1 MIFYSCVNS
10 HLRLLTSRL
19 LLIMKLAVF
28 LTVITVFQVTA
39 ASKAQTITLSVKNR
53 PLTEV
58 MEEIKKQSGYHFFLK
73 GDELAH
79 VTINTSIRRAALPEA
94 MNALTRHRGIEW
106 IIKDNVIILRASS
119 LTPANKPDEPVS
131 RPPVL
136 QQHAI
141 AGRVTDDQG
150 VPLDGVTVAVK
161 GFAVETATDDAGRY
175 QISAANDA
183 KTLVFSLLGYETIER
198 LIDSQS
204 IIDVSMQAVVSDLD
218 EVVVVG
224 YGTQKKVNLTG
235 AVTVV
240 NMKDVLGA
248 AKTTGNVER
257 AMDGRLPGVRI
268 AYSGSPYPG
277 TGILMRGQGTLNS
290 TAPLYV
296 IDGVPTTRGLGEIAA
311 SDIESIQVLRDAS
324 AATIYGSRA
333 ANGVI
338 IVTTKKAKIGTR
350 LEVSAN
356 TTANFLPSN
365 PLPLLNTQQYGRAQW
380 MAARN
385 DGINP
390 NYGVYRFED
399 HQDANGSW
407 VLDEI
412 ILPEFLDAAQTMRP
426 ADTDWQ
432 KAISRTGISQNYNA
446 SFSTGTEKGGALL
459 SVDYFDNQGTTKE
472 NRWSRTTVR
481 LNSNYL
487 LLNDKLRVG
496 EDLSLIKMYWTG
508 GNYLPHTRN
517 IQPIVPVRTID
528 GTGWGGP
535 VMGMSDRIN
544 PVLAITN
551 NRQNHN
557 DDIRILGSL
566 YAEYNI
572 LDNLSFRST
581 FGIDKI
587 AHWQRAMHLKYQAG
601 FMSESVSKLEQWSNY
616 GGSWTWN
623 NVLNYNLELGK
634 SETDFMVGQ
643 EAIYDNGADMYAAR
657 DGFAIEDVD
666 YMYLN
671 VGETNVRN
679 GGGAYDSSL
688 NSYFGRINYSYDSRY
703 LLTAILRYDG
713 SSRFGTNNRYS
724 LFPALSAGWLLSEEA
739 FLKDVSFI
747 NHMKIRYGWGK
758 TGNQA
763 IPNYA
768 SWGQYQ
774 AHYGDDDWPVNNG
787 TAYDIYGNDTGP
799 LPSGYRR
806 LNLGNPNL
814 RWETTTQ
821 NNVGLEVNMFESR
834 LQATFDYYRK
844 NTTDILVSPPYIQTI
859 GLGGGRWING
869 ATMKNWGWELVVAYG
884 NQVGDF
890 RYNIALNATR
900 NNNQITHLPEEAI
913 GGYPGNGN
921 DQTILGRPI
930 NSFYGWLADGIFQ
943 NQGEVDN
950 HAEQPGKGVGRMR
963 FLDVDQNGKIDADDR
978 TWIGVNEP
986 DLMGGLNVQLNYRSF
1001 DFSMLWRYE
1010 FGRQVDNRV
1019 TKSYTHFF
1027 GFFGGQNYGTSVL
1040 ESWSPA
1046 NSSSTIPAISAS
1058 DLNNEQRFSSYFVEN
1073 ASYVK
1078 LGSLELGYTLPLR
1091 NASRLGL
1098 SGLRVYLQGQNLW
1111 TISGFGKNPFSG
1123 YDPQLPNEDYP
1134 IPTACSIGLNLTL

>member
-1 MIFYSCVNS
+1 MIFYSGVKS
-10 HLRLLTSRL
+10 QTRLLTGRL

-28 LTVITVFQVTA
+28 LTVITVIQATA
-39 ASKAQTITLSVKNR
+39 GSKAQTITLTVKNR

-73 GDELAH
+73 GEELAH
-79 VTINTSIRRAALPEA
+79 VTINTSIRKANLPEA

-106 IIKDNVIILRASS
+106 IINGNVIILRAAS
-119 LTPANKPDEPVS
+119 LAAPGKPGAMVRAPAHQLS
-131 RPPVL
+131 
-136 QQHAI
+136 I
-141 AGRVTDDQG
+141 SGRVTDEQG
-150 VPLDGVTVAVK
+150 APLEGVTVAVK
-161 GFAVETATDDAGRY
+161 GTATE
-175 QISAANDA
+175 AATGNEGHYRVPIANNA
-183 KTLVFSLLGYETIER
+183 KTLVFSLLGYETVEQP
-198 LIDSQS
+198 IDNQS
-204 IIDVSMQAVVSDLD
+204 IIDVQLRAVVSDLD

-240 NMKDVLGA
+240 NMKEVLGA

-277 TGILMRGQGTLNS
+277 TGILMRGQGTLNN

-296 IDGVPTTRGLGEIAA
+296 IDGVPTTRGLGEIAP

-338 IVTTKKAKIGTR
+338 IVTTKKAKVGTK
-350 LEVSAN
+350 LEVAAN

-385 DGINP
+385 DGTNP

-399 HQDANGSW
+399 HQDSDGNW
-407 VLDEI
+407 VLDQV
-412 ILPEFLDAAQTMRP
+412 ILPEFLDEAQTMRP
-426 ADTDWQ
+426 ANTDWQ
-432 KAISRTGISQNYNA
+432 KEISRTGISQNYNA

-459 SVDYFDNQGTTKE
+459 SVDYFDNQGTTKA

-508 GNYLPHTRN
+508 GNYLSHTRN
-517 IQPIVPVRTID
+517 IQPIVPVRTVD
-528 GTGWGGP
+528 GKGWGGP

-551 NRQNHN
+551 NKQNHN
-557 DDIRILGSL
+557 DDIRIFGSL
-566 YAEYNI
+566 YAEYKI
-572 LDNLSFRST
+572 LDNLSFKST
-581 FGIDKI
+581 FGIDKV
-587 AHWQRAMHLKYQAG
+587 AHWRRAMYLKYQAG
-601 FMSESVSKLEQWSNY
+601 FMSETVSKLEQWSNY

-634 SETDFMVGQ
+634 SQADFMVGQ
-643 EAIYDNGADMYAAR
+643 EAIYENGADMYAAR

-713 SSRFGTNNRYS
+713 SSRFGANNRYS
-724 LFPALSAGWLLSEEA
+724 LFPSLSAGWLLSEEA
-739 FLKDVSFI
+739 FLKDVPFI
-747 NHMKIRYGWGK
+747 DHLKLRYGWGK

-787 TAYDIYGNDTGP
+787 TAYDIYGNDSGP

-821 NNVGLEVNMFESR
+821 NNVGLEMTLFASR

-869 ATMKNWGWELVVAYG
+869 ATMKNWGWEIAVAYAD
-884 NQVGDF
+884 QAGDF
-890 RYNIALNATR
+890 QYSIALNATR
-900 NNNQITHLPEEAI
+900 NTNRITHLPEEAI

-921 DQTILGRPI
+921 DQTILGKPI
-930 NSFYGWLADGIFQ
+930 NSFYGWMADGIFQ
-943 NQGEVDN
+943 NQSEVDS

-986 DLMGGLNVQLNYRSF
+986 DLMGGLNIQLGYKSV

-1027 GFFGGQNYGTSVL
+1027 GFFGGQNYGTAVL
-1040 ESWSPA
+1040 DSWSPT
-1046 NSSSTIPAISAS
+1046 NSASTIPAISAS

-1078 LGSLELGYTLPLR
+1078 LGSLELGYTLPHR
-1091 NASRLGL
+1091 NATRLGL
-1098 SGLRVYLQGQNLW
+1098 SNLRIYLQGQNLW
-1111 TISGFGKNPFSG
+1111 TVSGFGKNPFSG

>member
-1 MIFYSCVNS
+1 MYRFYTVKIGVPHEVC
-10 HLRLLTSRL
+10 HKILLVMQLTIL
-19 LLIMKLAVF
+19 LLIATLMHVSAASFAQKITLNLKSAPIETVLREIRGQSGVNIYYDGRVIPKDYRADIV
-28 LTVITVFQVTA
+28 LTDATVTEALNQLFKHLPLTFEIDGEMVSIRSSKGKKPPTA
-39 ASKAQTITLSVKNR
+39 A
-53 PLTEV
+53 
-58 MEEIKKQSGYHFFLK
+58 LK
-73 GDELAH
+73 
-79 VTINTSIRRAALPEA
+79 
-94 MNALTRHRGIEW
+94 
-106 IIKDNVIILRASS
+106 
-119 LTPANKPDEPVS
+119 
-131 RPPVL
+131 
-136 QQHAI
+136 
-141 AGRVTDDQG
+141 
-150 VPLDGVTVAVK
+150 PLDRADFECSGRITDEEGNPLEGVTVSVK
-161 GFAVETATDDAGRY
+161 GTLIAVTTDLQGNY
-175 QISAANDA
+175 QIRVPEGRN
-183 KTLVFSLLGYETIER
+183 TLVFTIVGFEAHEQPINGQSSINVSLKA
-198 LIDSQS
+198 
-204 IIDVSMQAVVSDLD
+204 SMSDLD
-218 EVVVVG
+218 EVVVMG
-224 YGTQKKVNLTG
+224 YGTQRKSSLTG

-248 AKTTGNVER
+248 SKTTGNIER

-311 SDIESIQVLRDAS
+311 SDIESVQVLRDAS

-338 IVTTKKAKIGTR
+338 IVTTKKAKNGTR

-356 TTANFLPSN
+356 TTANFLPRN
-365 PLPLLNTQQYGRAQW
+365 PLPLLNTDQYGRAQW

-385 DGINP
+385 DGIDP

-399 HQDANGSW
+399 HQDADGNW
-407 VLDEI
+407 VLDQI
-412 ILPEFLDAAQTMRP
+412 ILPDYLDADQTMRP

-432 KAISRTGISQNYNA
+432 KEISRTGISQNYNA

-459 SVDYFDNQGTTKE
+459 SLDYFDNQGTTKE
-472 NRWSRTTVR
+472 NKWNRITFR
-481 LNSNYL
+481 LNSHYL
-487 LLNDKLRVG
+487 TLNDRLKVG
-496 EDLSLIKMYWTG
+496 EDLSIIKMYWTG

-517 IQPIVPVRTID
+517 IQPIVPVRTVD

-557 DDIRILGSL
+557 DDIRIFGSV
-566 YAEYNI
+566 YAEYK
-572 LDNLSFRST
+572 LMDNLTFKST
-581 FGIDKI
+581 FGVDKI
-587 AHWQRAMHLKYQAG
+587 ARWERNMQLKYQAG
-601 FMSESVSKLEQWSNY
+601 FMSETVSKLQQWSNF

-623 NVLNYNLELGK
+623 NVLNYDLDINK
-634 SETDFMVGQ
+634 SAVNFMVGQ
-643 EAIYDNGADMYAAR
+643 EAIYENGADMYAAR
-657 DGFAIEDVD
+657 DGFAIEDPD

-679 GGGAYDSSL
+679 GGGAYDSAL
-688 NSYFGRINYSYDSRY
+688 NSYFGRINYGYDSRY

-713 SSRFGTNNRYS
+713 SSRFGANNRYS
-724 LFPALSAGWLLSEEA
+724 LFPSLSAGWTISEEA
-739 FLKDVSFI
+739 FMDNVAFI
-747 NHMKIRYGWGK
+747 DFMKLRYGWGR

-768 SWGQYQ
+768 SWGQYE

-787 TAYDIYGNDTGP
+787 TAYDIYGQDSGS

-806 LNLGNPNL
+806 LNLGNPDL

-821 NNVGLEVNMFESR
+821 NNVGLELYLFKSK
-834 LQATFDYYRK
+834 LQATIDYYHK

-859 GLGGGRWING
+859 GLGGGRWLNG
-869 ATMKNWGWELVVAYG
+869 ATMKNWGWEMVISYG
-884 NQVGDF
+884 DRIGDLQ
-890 RYNIALNATR
+890 YNISLNASHNTNR
-900 NNNQITHLPEEAI
+900 ITELPEEAI

-921 DQTILGRPI
+921 DQTILGRSI
-930 NSFYGWLADGIFQ
+930 NSFYGWVSEGIFQ
-943 NQGEVDN
+943 NQAEVDA
-950 HAEQPGKGVGRMR
+950 HADQPGKDIGRLR
-963 FLDVDQNGKIDADDR
+963 FKDVDGNGKIDADDR

-986 DLMGGLNVQLNYRSF
+986 DLMGGLNVQVAYKAF

-1027 GFFGGQNYGTSVL
+1027 GFFGGQNYGTAVL
-1040 ESWSPA
+1040 NSWSRTNPT
-1046 NSSSTIPAISAS
+1046 STIPAISAS

-1078 LGSLELGYTLPLR
+1078 LGSIELGYTLPKPV
-1091 NASRLGL
+1091 ASRLGM
-1098 SGLRVYLQGQNLW
+1098 SNLRAYVQGQNLW
-1111 TISGFGKNPFSG
+1111 TIAGFGKNPFSG
-1123 YDPQLPNEDYP
+1123 FDPQLPNEDYP
-1134 IPTACSIGLNLTL
+1134 IPTACSLGLNFTF

>member
-1 MIFYSCVNS
+1 MIFYSCVKC
-10 HLRLLTSRL
+10 HAWLLTSRL

-28 LTVITVFQVTA
+28 LTLMTVMHVTA
-39 ASKAQTITLSVKNR
+39 ASMAQTITLRVKNQ
-53 PLTEV
+53 PLTQV

-73 GDELAH
+73 GEQLARIK
-79 VTINTSIRRAALPEA
+79 VNTTIRDAGLAEA
-94 MNALTRHRGIEW
+94 MDALTETLGVEW
-106 IIKDNVIILRASS
+106 VIKDKVIILRASAS
-119 LTPANKPDEPVS
+119 PSAVSSITP
-131 RPPVL
+131 
-136 QQHAI
+136 I
-141 AGRVTDDQG
+141 APTLWQERVVTGRVTDEKG
-150 VPLDGVTVAVK
+150 MPLPSVTV
-161 GFAVETATDDAGRY
+161 
-175 QISAANDA
+175 SAAGTAVAVVSSASGDFRIVVPEEAN
-183 KTLVFSLLGYETIER
+183 TLVFSLLGFKTI
-198 LIDSQS
+198 SQP
-204 IIDVSMQAVVSDLD
+204 INDQNILNIQLQPAVSDLD

-240 NMKDVLGA
+240 NMNEVLGA
-248 AKTTGNVER
+248 SKTTGNIER
-257 AMDGRLPGVRI
+257 ALDGRLPGVRI

-277 TGILMRGQGTLNS
+277 AGILMRGQGTLNS

-296 IDGVPTTRGLGEIAA
+296 IDGVPTTRSLGEIAA
-311 SDIESIQVLRDAS
+311 SDIESVQVLRDAS

-338 IVTTKKAKIGTR
+338 IVTTKKAKSGTK

-356 TTANFLPSN
+356 TTANFLPKN
-365 PLPLLNTQQYGRAQW
+365 PLPLLNTEQYGRAQW

-385 DGINP
+385 DGIDP
-390 NYGVYRFED
+390 NYGVYRFQD
-399 HQDANGSW
+399 HQDANGIW
-407 VLDEI
+407 VLDQI
-412 ILPEFLDAAQTMRP
+412 NLPEFLDAAQTMRP
-426 ADTDWQ
+426 ANTNWQ
-432 KAISRTGISQNYNA
+432 DEISRTGISQNYSA
-446 SFSTGTEKGGALL
+446 SFATGTEKGGALMSL
-459 SVDYFDNQGTTKE
+459 DYFDNQGTTNE
-472 NRWSRTTVR
+472 NKWNRITFR
-481 LNSNYL
+481 LNSHYL
-487 LLNDKLRVG
+487 MLNDKLRVG
-496 EDLSLIKMYWTG
+496 EDLSIIKMYWTG

-528 GTGWGGP
+528 GMGWGGP

-544 PVLAITN
+544 PVLAIAN
-551 NRQNHN
+551 NKQNHH
-557 DDIRILGSL
+557 DDIRIFGSL
-566 YAEYNI
+566 YADYKI

-587 AHWQRAMHLKYQAG
+587 GHWRRTMHLKYQAG
-601 FMSESVSKLEQWSNY
+601 FMSETISRLEQWSNFS
-616 GGSWTWN
+616 GSWTWN
-623 NVLNYNLELGK
+623 NVLNYDLNSGK
-634 SETDFMVGQ
+634 SEANFMVGQ
-643 EAIYDNGADMYAAR
+643 EAIYENGADMYAAR
-657 DGFAIEDVD
+657 DGFAIEDPN

-679 GGGAYDSSL
+679 GGGAFDSSL
-688 NSYFGRINYSYDSRY
+688 HSFFGRVNYSYDSRY

-713 SSRFGTNNRYS
+713 SSRFGINNRYS
-724 LFPALSAGWLLSEEA
+724 IFPSLSAGWTISEES
-739 FLKDVSFI
+739 FMQDVEFV
-747 NHMKIRYGWGK
+747 NFMKLRYGWGK

-787 TAYDIYGNDTGP
+787 TAYDIYGRDSGA
-799 LPSGYRR
+799 LLSGYRR
-806 LNLGNPNL
+806 LNLGNPDL

-821 NNVGLEVNMFESR
+821 NNFGLEMSLFQSK

-844 NTTDILVSPPYIQTI
+844 NTTDILVAPPYIQTI

-869 ATMKNWGWELVVAYG
+869 ASMKNWGWEMTLGYTDQA
-884 NQVGDF
+884 GDF
-890 RYNIALNATR
+890 RYGLSLNATR
-900 NNNQITHLPEEAI
+900 NNNRITHLPEEAI

-943 NQGEVDN
+943 SQAEVDG
-950 HAEQPGKGVGRMR
+950 HAEQPGKGIGRMR
-963 FLDVDQNGKIDADDR
+963 FRDVDGNGKIDADDR

-986 DLMGGLNVQLNYRSF
+986 HLMGGLNVQLAYKSF

-1027 GFFGGQNYGTSVL
+1027 GFFGGQNYGTAVL
-1040 ESWSPA
+1040 DSWSPTNA
-1046 NSSSTIPAISAS
+1046 SSTIPAISSS

-1078 LGSLELGYTLPLR
+1078 LGSLELGYTLPSAAATRLNLSNLR
-1091 NASRLGL
+1091 I
-1098 SGLRVYLQGQNLW
+1098 YLQGQNLW
-1111 TISGFGKNPFSG
+1111 TVAGFGRNPFSG
-1123 YDPQLPNEDYP
+1123 FDPQLPNEDYP